1 MEKII
6 ISNSI
11 KYELDNL
18 IKILYKEEY
27 FGFLNSAEDYVSNIL
42 DFIYSVPNLPFKE
55 TKNKNFGQFY
65 CSYKHSRNTTWYATF
80 DFENEIYL
88 IKNIANNHSKEY
100 AEFIGN
106 IQ

>member
-6 ISNSI
+6 ISNSV
-11 KYELDNL
+11 KYDLDNL
-18 IKILYKEEY
+18 IKLLYQEEY
-27 FGFLNSAEDYVSNIL
+27 FGFLDSAEDYVSNIL

-55 TKNKNFGQFY
+55 TKNKFFGKFY

-80 DFENEIYL
+80 DYENETYL

>member
-6 ISNSI
+6 ISDSV
-11 KYELDNL
+11 KYDLDNL
-18 IKILYKEEY
+18 IKLLYKEEY
-27 FGFLNSAEDYVSNIL
+27 FGFLDSAEDYVNNIL
-42 DFIYSVPNLPFKE
+42 TFIYSIPNLRFKE
-55 TKNKNFGQFY
+55 TKNKNFGQYY

-80 DFENEIYL
+80 DYENETYL

-100 AEFIGN
+100 AKFIAN